1 MCSCCGWNSGHC
13 SAYTIHFLY
22 KIVTITTVWGWDYLS
37 MVCKEWI
44 WHLLRAHSCQEL
56 MPKYTPVLKETYS
69 QALLSKRG
77 SDILSQ
83 SGKLRGLQQVDT
95 SRRGDVAESPR
106 RCHARPAWGLCD
118 DLSPMV
124 YTGLCVLSEVQLL
137 AVNLFKRSISL
148 HYPRPLHQSP
158 ALSDHPA
165 TDKNRVS
172 IQLRIP
178 PSCLTSS

>member
-1 MCSCCGWNSGHC
+1 
-13 SAYTIHFLY
+13 
-22 KIVTITTVWGWDYLS
+22 
-37 MVCKEWI
+37 
-44 WHLLRAHSCQEL
+44 

-83 SGKLRGLQQVDT
+83 SGKLRRLQQVDT

-137 AVNLFKRSISL
+137 AVNLHIASSG
-148 HYPRPLHQSP
+148 YM
-158 ALSDHPA
+158 
-165 TDKNRVS
+165 VS
-172 IQLRIP
+172 IVQGAHFSLGLFLEIQFYT
-178 PSCLTSS
+178 LNFHTSTTWPVTDVLQRATFGCHMA